1 MATQATKT
9 YELEIIVRKKQNKTT
24 GNMFTT
30 YAVKMKDGKWI
41 ETRFTQDVPKS
52 KMPVTYSKIFVSQ
65 DMMNID
71 NRGKYPK
78 LWIRGVESIKPLERP
93 MDDLSQYFE
102 WYVESERNSC
112 YNALQS
118 VKWHLVSHSAFWWRL
133 AFRLYHARKDCKLCS
148 R

>member
-1 MATQATKT
+1 MATQAQETAKT
-9 YELEIIVRKKQNKTT
+9 YELEIIVRKKKNKAN
-24 GNMFTT
+24 GNTFTT

-78 LWIRGVESIKPLERP
+78 LWIKGVESIKPLERP
-93 MDDLSQYFE
+93 IVDLSQYFE
-102 WYVESERNSC
+102 
-112 YNALQS
+112 
-118 VKWHLVSHSAFWWRL
+118 
-133 AFRLYHARKDCKLCS
+133 
-148 R
+148 